1 MVVKRASQ
9 NSNESDGNGVYC
21 TLDELIALKA
31 KAEKLRYP
39 LKHRSRSQL
48 HGGKRSSLRG
58 RGLDFDEVR
67 AYQAGDEIR
76 AIDWRVTARTGEAHT
91 KVYKEEKE
99 KPVFVLLDLRRSMFF
114 GSKRYFKSVTACHL
128 ASLLAWASIKH
139 GDRFGAL
146 IFSEN
151 RHEELKPKAG
161 NKSAL
166 HFIQLASEFSQAL
179 LDQQTTQ
186 SNTTPENINSAL
198 KKLHQ
203 VIRPGSLVYLISDFH
218 DLGQDSQQVLNLIAR
233 HNDIIAIHIQDQ
245 LEKQLPQARRLL
257 FTNAEAN
264 ENAIAEIHGQ
274 QESTRKQYQGLFE
287 QKHQTL
293 ENILLDCAVTS
304 LDINTHE
311 NVFEQLQIKSRNK
324 RK

>member
-1 MVVKRASQ
+1 MVVKRENQDSH
-9 NSNESDGNGVYC
+9 EFDGNGVYC
-21 TLDELIALKA
+21 TVEELIALKA
-31 KAEKLRYP
+31 KAERLRYP
-39 LKHRSRSQL
+39 LKHRSRSQF
-48 HGGKRSSLRG
+48 HGGKRSTLRG

-76 AIDWRVTARTGEAHT
+76 SIDWRVTARTGEAHT

-99 KPVFVLLDLRRSMFF
+99 KPVFVLLDLRRNMFF

-128 ASLLAWASIKH
+128 ASLLAWAAIKN

-146 IFSEN
+146 VFSEE

-166 HFIQLASEFSQAL
+166 HFIQLASDFSQAL
-179 LDQQTTQ
+179 LDQKTSQD
-186 SNTTPENINSAL
+186 NTTPENINSAL
-198 KKLHQ
+198 TKLHQ

-218 DLGQDSQQVLNLIAR
+218 DLDQASQQALNLIAR

-245 LEKQLPQARRLL
+245 LEKQLPQASRLL
-257 FTNAEAN
+257 FTNVKASET
-264 ENAIAEIHGQ
+264 AIAEINGQ
-274 QESTRKQYQGLFE
+274 QQSTRKHYQTLFE

-293 ENILLDCAVTS
+293 ENILLDCAVSS
-304 LDINTHE
+304 LDINTE
-311 NVFEQLQIKSRNK
+311 EDVFEQLQVKSRNK
-324 RK
+324 RR